1 MSDFGGLVRDDT
13 SEDKSESKT
22 PESKAKSSSKS
33 NASLASVL
41 GADDVASLTRKY
53 DLDPELGERVLVPLV
68 NFLDK
73 YGVGDAVNESP
84 TVSGIMSLAEFWND
98 IAPVVKTL
106 LIISEVV
113 KRL

>member
-13 SEDKSESKT
+13 SEDKAEAKN

-53 DLDPELGERVLVPLV
+53 DLDPELGECVL
-68 NFLDK
+68 FH
-73 YGVGDAVNESP
+73 
-84 TVSGIMSLAEFWND
+84 W
-98 IAPVVKTL
+98 
-106 LIISEVV
+106 LIFRQVWRAMQLMNHPPYQE
-113 KRL
+113 L

>member
-13 SEDKSESKT
+13 SEDKAEAKN

-53 DLDPELGERVLVPLV
+53 DLDPELETGRVTIA
-68 NFLDK
+68 D
-73 YGVGDAVNESP
+73 ESK
-84 TVSGIMSLAEFWND
+84 TVWLWVLPRFAKSLRFRFG
-98 IAPVVKTL
+98 L
-106 LIISEVV
+106 LEICVAYV
-113 KRL
+113 LGWF